1 MADGGG
7 VNHTLVRRRQPNILY
22 YNSYPVIIA
31 DESLL
36 QLKMPYET

>member
-7 VNHTLVRRRQPNILY
+7 VTTLVRRRQPNILY

-36 QLKMPYET
+36 QLKMPFKP